1 MTLGAAPLAS
11 FPPFS
16 SQYYQEN
23 CGGMRREMMKAKV
36 RLAAC
41 NEGPGPQGQ
50 RNLMTL

>member
-16 SQYYQEN
+16 YQYYQEK
-23 CGGMRREMMKAKV
+23 CGMRREMKAKV
-36 RLAAC
+36 RLEEC
-41 NEGPGPQGQ
+41 REGPGPQGQ

>member
-16 SQYYQEN
+16 YQYRKN

-36 RLAAC
+36 RL
-41 NEGPGPQGQ
+41 EE
-50 RNLMTL
+50 